1 MQLFLFVNKLSGF
14 FSGFFGGFM
23 SLNFPLLIG
32 FKVVFLMAFFVVF
45 FNKKYWVCFIT
56 KICIFWACFGI
67 KFHVS
72 PSYIR
77 EPPQRQT
84 TKDKQN
90 TIKTITT
97 KKTNK
102 PIQTNIIK
110 IKPLIQP

>member
-72 PSYIR
+72 HSCLK
-77 EPPQRQT
+77 EPKTNDKRQT
-84 TKDKQN
+84 KHNKDYYNQK
-90 TIKTITT
+90 
-97 KKTNK
+97 NK
-102 PIQTNIIK
+102 
-110 IKPLIQP
+110 